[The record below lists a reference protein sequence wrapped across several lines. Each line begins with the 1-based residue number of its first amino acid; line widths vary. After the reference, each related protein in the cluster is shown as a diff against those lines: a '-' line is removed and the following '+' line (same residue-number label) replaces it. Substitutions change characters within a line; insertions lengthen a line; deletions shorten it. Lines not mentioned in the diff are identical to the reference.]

1 MAEKKSL
8 FDRLKT
14 LFATNV
20 VVRNVGGKKLRV
32 VDTARYQADGNP
44 HTSKVIDRYGRL
56 HGTRGTPISV
66 YNQYNSFS
74 ATKIDLYTDY
84 EAMDTDAIISSAL
97 DIYSDE
103 STLKNDV
110 GDVLTIRSDNE
121 DVRKILHN
129 LFYDVLNIEYNLWP
143 WIRNLCKYGD
153 FYLYLDVKD
162 GLGVTNVVP
171 FSPYEMQRDEGTDPE
186 HIYMTKFIYEGP
198 LGKGEFQNYE
208 IAHFR
213 LLGDTNF
220 LPYGKSMLEGAR
232 KLYKQLILMEDAMLI
247 HRIMRAP
254 EKRIFKIDIGNIPP
268 AEVDQYM
275 QNIINQMKKTPVMD
289 ERTGEYNLRYNM
301 QNLLEDFY
309 LPVRGGQA
317 GTNIETLA
325 GLQYQAIEDVEY
337 LKSKIFAALKVPKAY
352 LGFDESL
359 EGKATLA
366 TLDIRFARTIERIQR
381 IAISELTKIAIVH
394 LYSQGYENSE
404 LVNFSLQ
411 LTGPSIIYEQ
421 EKIALMKE
429 KVDLAGS
436 LMEKRLMSMNYIYSN
451 IFNMSEDEA
460 DFEKNEIIEDI
471 KLQFRQKQIEN
482 EGNDPMITKE
492 SYGTP
497 HDLASMNIMGGK
509 KQQQINDIE
518 VPEGGW
524 PGAGRPPEH
533 GSTYGTDGSPFGR
546 DPIGRKDVGNTLNV
560 NLNPKHTYKGGSPLS
575 LESKMSDGRMTK
587 ELSNV
592 IKSMSG
598 MNIKTKRV
606 ISESLKPF
614 EEDRKDNVGILDENN
629 LLDEI

>member
-1 MAEKKSL
+1 MAQKSI

-14 LFATNV
+14 LFSTNV
-20 VVRNVGGKKLRV
+20 IVRNVGGKKLRV

-103 STLKNDV
+103 STLKNDI
-110 GDVLTIRSDNE
+110 GNVLTIKTDN
-121 DVRKILHN
+121 DNIRKILQN
-129 LFYDVLNIEYNLWP
+129 LFYDILNIEYNLWP
-143 WIRNLCKYGD
+143 WVRNLCKYGD
-153 FYLYLDVKD
+153 HYLYLDIKD

-171 FSPYEMQRDEGTDPE
+171 LSPYEMQRDEGTDPE

-213 LLGDTNF
+213 LIGDTNF

-232 KLYKQLILMEDAMLI
+232 KLYKQLVLMEDAMLI

-275 QNIINQMKKTPVMD
+275 QNIMNQMKKTPVVN
-289 ERTGEYNLRYNM
+289 EQTGQYNLRYNM
-301 QNLLEDFY
+301 QNILEDFY

-317 GTNIETLA
+317 GTAIETLP

-337 LKSKIFAALKVPKAY
+337 LKGKIFAALKIPKAF
-352 LGFDESL
+352 LGYDEGL

-366 TLDIRFARTIERIQR
+366 ALDIRFARTIERIQR
-381 IAISELTKIAIVH
+381 IVVSELTKIAIAH
-394 LYSQGYENSE
+394 LYAQGYENAD
-404 LVNFSLQ
+404 LVNFELS
-411 LTGPSIIYEQ
+411 LTGPSIVYEQ

-429 KVDLAGS
+429 RVDLSNS
-436 LMEKRLMSMNYIYSN
+436 LIEAKLLSLKYIYKN
-451 IFNMSEDEA
+451 IFNLSDDEA
-460 DFEKNEIIEDI
+460 EFERNEVIEDL
-471 KLQFRQKQIEN
+471 KLKFRQAQIES
-482 EGNDPMITKE
+482 EGNDPAITKE
-492 SYGTP
+492 SFGTP
-497 HDLASMNIMGGK
+497 HDLATMNLSGGK
-509 KQQQINDIE
+509 NVRKLNDVE

-533 GSTYGTDGSPFGR
+533 GSTYGTDNSPFGR
-546 DPIGRKDVGNTLNV
+546 DPIGKKDISKSMSLDKKISHN
-560 NLNPKHTYKGGSPLS
+560 YKGGSPLA
-575 LESKMSDGRMTK
+575 LEGQ
-587 ELSNV
+587 ELSRDMEKM
-592 IKSMSG
+592 IQSMSG
-598 MNIKTKRV
+598 IKVKTKSI
-606 ISESLKPF
+606 ISESLKKR
-614 EEDRKDNVGILDENN
+614 EEKKDESSLLDENV
-629 LLDEI
+629 LLEEL

>member
-1 MAEKKSL
+1 MAQKKSI

-14 LFATNV
+14 LFSTNV

-84 EAMDTDAIISSAL
+84 EAMDTDAIVSSAL
-97 DIYSDE
+97 DIYADE
-103 STLKNDV
+103 STLKNDF
-110 GDVLTIRSDNE
+110 GDVLTIRTENDSI
-121 DVRKILHN
+121 RKILHN
-129 LFYDVLNIEYNLWP
+129 LFYDILNIEYNLWP

-153 FYLYLDVKD
+153 HYLYLDVKD
-162 GLGVTNVVP
+162 ELGVTNVVP

-213 LLGDTNF
+213 LIGDTNF

-232 KLYKQLILMEDAMLI
+232 KLYKQLVLMEDAMLI

-254 EKRIFKIDIGNIPP
+254 EKRIFKVDIGNIPP

-275 QNIINQMKKTPVMD
+275 QNVINTMKKTPLID
-289 ERTGEYNLRYNM
+289 ERTGDYNLRYNM

-309 LPVRGGQA
+309 MPVRGGQA
-317 GTNIETLA
+317 GTSIETLA

-352 LGFDESL
+352 LGYDESL

-366 TLDIRFARTIERIQR
+366 ALDIRFARTIERIQR
-381 IAISELTKIAIVH
+381 IVVSELTKIAIVH
-394 LYSQGYENSE
+394 LYAQGYQNAD
-404 LVNFSLQ
+404 LVNFELS

-421 EKIALMKE
+421 EKIALWKE

-436 LMEKRLMSMNYIYSN
+436 LIEKRLFSMHYIYEN
-451 IFNMSEDEA
+451 IFNLSPDEA
-460 DFEKNEIIEDI
+460 EFEKNEIIEDI
-471 KLQFRQKQIEN
+471 KLQFRQKQIES
-482 EGNDPMITKE
+482 EGNDPAITKE
-492 SYGTP
+492 SFGTP
-497 HDLASMNIMGGK
+497 HDLATMNLYGGK
-509 KQQQINDIE
+509 RQQQINDVE

-524 PGAGRPPEH
+524 PGAGRPPEY
-533 GSTYGTDGSPFGR
+533 GSTYNTDDSPFGR
-546 DPIGRKDVGNTLNV
+546 DPIGKKSVGSTLDV
-560 NLNPKHTYKGGSPLS
+560 NLSPKHNYRGNSPLS
-575 LESKMSDGRMTK
+575 NEGKNADKLTK
-587 ELSNV
+587 EMAGVISN
-592 IKSMSG
+592 MSG
-598 MNIKTKRV
+598 LKIKTKNI
-606 ISESLKPF
+606 ISESLKPASDVQK
-614 EEDRKDNVGILDENN
+614 EEVSMLDEGN
-629 LLDEI
+629 LLTEI

>member
-1 MAEKKSL
+1 MAQKSI

-14 LFATNV
+14 LFSTNV
-20 VVRNVGGKKLRV
+20 IVRNVGGKKLRV

-103 STLKNDV
+103 STLKNDI
-110 GDVLTIRSDNE
+110 GNVLTIKTDN
-121 DVRKILHN
+121 DNIRKILQN
-129 LFYDVLNIEYNLWP
+129 LFYDILNIEYNLWP
-143 WIRNLCKYGD
+143 WVRNLCKYGD
-153 FYLYLDVKD
+153 HYLYLDIKD

-171 FSPYEMQRDEGTDPE
+171 LSPYEMQRDEGTDPE

-213 LLGDTNF
+213 LIGDTNF

-232 KLYKQLILMEDAMLI
+232 KLYKQLVLMEDAMLI

-275 QNIINQMKKTPVMD
+275 QNIMNQMKKTPVVN
-289 ERTGEYNLRYNM
+289 EQTGQYNLRYNM
-301 QNLLEDFY
+301 QNILEDFY

-317 GTNIETLA
+317 GTAIETLP

-337 LKSKIFAALKVPKAY
+337 LKGKIFAALKIPKAF
-352 LGFDESL
+352 LGYDEGL

-366 TLDIRFARTIERIQR
+366 ALDIRFARTIERIQR
-381 IAISELTKIAIVH
+381 IVVSELTKIAIAH
-394 LYSQGYENSE
+394 LYAQGYENAD
-404 LVNFSLQ
+404 LVNFELS
-411 LTGPSIIYEQ
+411 LTGPSIVYEQ

-429 KVDLAGS
+429 RVDLSNS
-436 LMEKRLMSMNYIYSN
+436 LIEAKLLSLKYIYKN
-451 IFNMSEDEA
+451 IFNLSDDEA
-460 DFEKNEIIEDI
+460 EFERNEVIEDL
-471 KLQFRQKQIEN
+471 KLKFRQAQIES
-482 EGNDPMITKE
+482 EGNDPAITKE
-492 SYGTP
+492 SFGTP
-497 HDLASMNIMGGK
+497 HDLATMNLSGGK
-509 KQQQINDIE
+509 NVRKLNDVE

-533 GSTYGTDGSPFGR
+533 GSTYGTDDSPFGR
-546 DPIGRKDVGNTLNV
+546 DPIGKKDISKSMSLDKKISHN
-560 NLNPKHTYKGGSPLS
+560 YKGGSPLA
-575 LESKMSDGRMTK
+575 LEGQ
-587 ELSNV
+587 ELSRDMEKM
-592 IKSMSG
+592 IQSMSG
-598 MNIKTKRV
+598 IKVKTKSI
-606 ISESLKPF
+606 ISESLKKR
-614 EEDRKDNVGILDENN
+614 EDKKDESSLLDENV
-629 LLDEI
+629 LLEEL

>member
-1 MAEKKSL
+1 MAQKSL

-14 LFATNV
+14 LFSTNV
-20 VVRNVGGKKLRV
+20 IVRNVGGKKLRV

-84 EAMDTDAIISSAL
+84 EAMDTDAIVSSAL
-97 DIYSDE
+97 DIYADE
-103 STLKNDV
+103 STLKNDT
-110 GDVLTIRSDNE
+110 GDVLSIRSDN
-121 DVRKILHN
+121 DNIRKILHN
-129 LFYDVLNIEYNLWP
+129 LFYDIINIEYNLWP

-153 FYLYLDVKD
+153 NYLYLDVKD
-162 GLGVTNVVP
+162 EVGITNVVP
-171 FSPYEMQRDEGTDPE
+171 LSPYEMQRDEGTDPE
-186 HIYMTKFIYEGP
+186 HIYMTKFVYEGP

-232 KLYKQLILMEDAMLI
+232 KLYKQLVLMEDAMLI

-275 QNIINQMKKTPVMD
+275 QNVMNAMKKTPVMD

-381 IAISELTKIAIVH
+381 IVISELTKIAIVH
-394 LYSQGYENSE
+394 LYAQGYENADLVDFE
-404 LVNFSLQ
+404 LS

-421 EKIALMKE
+421 EKIALWKE
-429 KVDLAGS
+429 RVDLAS
-436 LMEKRLMSMNYIYSN
+436 NLIEKRLFSMKYVYANV
-451 IFNMSEDEA
+451 FNLSEDDAE
-460 DFEKNEIIEDI
+460 FEKNEIIEDI
-471 KLQFRQKQIEN
+471 KHQFRQKQIES
-482 EGNDPMITKE
+482 EGNDPKITKE
-492 SYGTP
+492 SFGTP
-497 HDLASMNIMGGK
+497 HDLASMNIYGGK
-509 KQQQINDIE
+509 RPQQINDVE

-524 PGAGRPPEH
+524 PGAGRPKEG
-533 GSTYGTDGSPFGR
+533 GSTYGTDRSPFGR
-546 DPIGRKDVGNTLNV
+546 DPLGKKDIGKTLDV
-560 NLNPKHTYKGGSPLS
+560 NLSPKHNYKGNSPLAT
-575 LESKMSDGRMTK
+575 ESTKRDGLTK
-587 ELSNV
+587 EISDMLD
-592 IKSMSG
+592 SMSFG
-598 MNIKTKRV
+598 RVKTKSI
-606 ISESLKPF
+606 ISESLKPAS
-614 EEDRKDNVGILDENN
+614 EQNTETSN
-629 LLDEI
+629 LLDESNLMEEI

>member
-1 MAEKKSL
+1 MAQKKSL

-14 LFATNV
+14 LFSTNV
-20 VVRNVGGKKLRV
+20 VVRNVGGKKLKV
-32 VDTARYQADGNP
+32 VDTARYQGDGNP

-56 HGTRGTPISV
+56 HGTKGTPISV

-103 STLKNDV
+103 STLKNDQ
-110 GDVLTIRSDNE
+110 GDVLTIRTDN
-121 DVRKILHN
+121 DNIRKILRN

-162 GLGVTNVVP
+162 ELGVTNVVP
-171 FSPYEMQRDEGTDPE
+171 FSPYEMQREEGTDPE

-232 KLYKQLILMEDAMLI
+232 KLFKQLLLMEDAMLI

-254 EKRIFKIDIGNIPP
+254 EKRIFKVDIGNIPP

-275 QNIINQMKKTPVMD
+275 NNLMNRMKKTPLIN
-289 ERTGEYNLRYNM
+289 EQTGDYNLRFNM

-309 LPVRGGQA
+309 LPVRGGQS
-317 GTNIETLA
+317 GTSIESLA
-325 GLQYQAIEDVEY
+325 GLQYDSIQDIEY
-337 LKSKIFAALKVPKAY
+337 LRSKIFAALKVPKPY
-352 LGFDESL
+352 LGYDERV

-366 TLDIRFARTIERIQR
+366 ALDIRFARTIERVQR
-381 IAISELTKIAIVH
+381 IVISELTKIAIVH
-394 LYSQGYENSE
+394 LYAQGYENAD
-404 LVNFSLQ
+404 LVNFELG

-421 EKIALMKE
+421 EKVALMKE
-429 KVDLAGS
+429 KVDLAGTLVEKKLFS
-436 LMEKRLMSMNYIYSN
+436 LKYIYSN
-451 IFNMSEDEA
+451 IFNLSEDEA
-460 DFEKNEIIEDI
+460 EFEKNEVLEDI
-471 KLQFRQKQIEN
+471 KHAFRQKQIEN
-482 EGNDPMITKE
+482 EGNDPAVTKE
-492 SYGTP
+492 SFGTP
-497 HDLASMNIMGGK
+497 HDIASMQVRGGAK
-509 KQQQINDIE
+509 VINDVE

-524 PGAGRPPEH
+524 PGAGRPAKNLN
-533 GSTYGTDGSPFGR
+533 YGTDKSPFGR
-546 DPIGRKDVGNTLNV
+546 DPIGMKDVGNTLKV
-560 NLNPKHTYKGGSPLS
+560 NNSPKVNSKGGSPLS
-575 LESKMSDGRMTK
+575 LENK
-587 ELSNV
+587 NV
-592 IKSMSG
+592 EKLIDSMSG
-598 MNIKTKRV
+598 IKIKTKKI
-606 ISESLKPF
+606 ISESLKPSVIQ
-614 EEDRKDNVGILDENN
+614 ENEPNLLDENN
-629 LLDEI
+629 LLDEL